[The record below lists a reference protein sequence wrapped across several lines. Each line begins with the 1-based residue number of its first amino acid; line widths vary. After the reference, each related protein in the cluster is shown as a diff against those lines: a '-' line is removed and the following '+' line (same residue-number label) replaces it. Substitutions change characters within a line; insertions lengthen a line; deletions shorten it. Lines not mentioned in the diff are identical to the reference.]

1 MIQVKVDKRT
11 ELLGIMLL
19 ISDYSK
25 KNSKLIEECG
35 NKDYRDSILKNFSKF
50 KEDITIKLL
59 NDIINNYCFNY
70 DAPIYLISQLNEDYS
85 YDNLLDYPFRERL
98 DGAKIVLDFLDSI
111 KKFVKRINF
120 DDFYNKNATLFEKGI
135 KQIETLIKNYDVVNF
150 MKKFYKNDFESV
162 KFTIN
167 LMFFATR
174 GNYGININNN
184 FICNQCLYPSEN
196 GDINFID
203 SVDNILT
210 LYVHEFSHSIVN
222 PLTRKF
228 SKVKIEFF
236 DNIVGKFGSYKT
248 PETIIDEHIV
258 RSVELL
264 YLKYFFKTNDNV
276 NYFEKWKNDYK
287 DIGFIYIEDVF
298 SKLEYYFLN
307 QNKFKSFEKYFPQIL
322 KVFETKKEDI

>member
-111 KKFVKRINF
+111 KEFVKRINF
-120 DDFYNKNATLFEKGI
+120 DDFYNKNAKLYEKGI

-150 MKKFYKNDFESV
+150 MKKFYQNDFESV

-196 GDINFID
+196 
-203 SVDNILT
+203 
-210 LYVHEFSHSIVN
+210 
-222 PLTRKF
+222 
-228 SKVKIEFF
+228 
-236 DNIVGKFGSYKT
+236 
-248 PETIIDEHIV
+248 
-258 RSVELL
+258 
-264 YLKYFFKTNDNV
+264 
-276 NYFEKWKNDYK
+276 
-287 DIGFIYIEDVF
+287 
-298 SKLEYYFLN
+298 
-307 QNKFKSFEKYFPQIL
+307 
-322 KVFETKKEDI
+322 